1 MPYKCEYGGTRG
13 CENCKHYHIYT
24 KTTAICDACQRI
36 SACPIVSIG
45 GHGDCSNCLFEPKE
59 PEKMRGYTAEEAKAH
74 SRVLKN
80 LSIDTGVNVLELIGN
95 QKESEETN
103 MIMTEE
109 IDEQLAL
116 YKAEEAKT
124 AIDAGITLNGGI
136 TVTATTLKNCSC
148 GGTPIMV
155 CKASIPP
162 YYVIKCPKCGKK
174 TDLCGTHA
182 DAEKVWNAIATE
194 NITETEKVEPLKPC
208 RCGVM
213 PHLEYAKSMTPK
225 YCYKCPSCGIAS
237 EYYETPMEAHA
248 GWNREEY
255 QGLNRKITGV
265 DVREVSLVENP
276 ANPNCAIK
284 DSGERR
290 EFETGAV
297 RDMSEGKGLMV
308 VMPAAALLRLSRHYE
323 HGAKKYGKFNWQKG
337 IPVSSFMDSAL
348 RHIMKYLDGWDD
360 EDHLAAAAFN
370 ILGAMEMEAHKP
382 AMQDIP
388 AREGAKSFNYSQ
400 GE

>member
-1 MPYKCEYGGTRG
+1 MPYKCEYAGKQTCDNCRHTFGSAKCKECTEQIDNACPVALNKVYPEGRKVCRKCLFEPESEEEKMTGLKKCRKCGSIPRLVETAGLFELRCG
-13 CENCKHYHIYT
+13 CGR
-24 KTTAICDACQRI
+24 TTAICG
-36 SACPIVSIG
+36 SAEKAKEEWNDNVADLG
-45 GHGDCSNCLFEPKE
+45 GKAVPAKAQE
-59 PEKMRGYTAEEAKAH
+59 GYTI
-74 SRVLKN
+74 S
-80 LSIDTGVNVLELIGN
+80 
-95 QKESEETN
+95 
-103 MIMTEE
+103 
-109 IDEQLAL
+109 
-116 YKAEEAKT
+116 
-124 AIDAGITLNGGI
+124 
-136 TVTATTLKNCSC
+136 
-148 GGTPIMV
+148 
-155 CKASIPP
+155 
-162 YYVIKCPKCGKK
+162 
-174 TDLCGTHA
+174 
-182 DAEKVWNAIATE
+182 
-194 NITETEKVEPLKPC
+194 EPLQTC

-213 PHLEYAKSMTPK
+213 PHLESALRSMPPK
-225 YCYKCPSCGIAS
+225 YYYKCPSCGIAS

-255 QGLNRKITGV
+255 QGLNRKITGL

-308 VMPAAALLRLSRHYE
+308 VMPASALLRLSLHYE

-388 AREGAKSFNYSQ
+388 AREGAKSFNYKQ
-400 GE
+400 ED

>member
-1 MPYKCEYGGTRG
+1 
-13 CENCKHYHIYT
+13 
-24 KTTAICDACQRI
+24 
-36 SACPIVSIG
+36 
-45 GHGDCSNCLFEPKE
+45 
-59 PEKMRGYTAEEAKAH
+59 
-74 SRVLKN
+74 
-80 LSIDTGVNVLELIGN
+80 
-95 QKESEETN
+95 

-109 IDEQLAL
+109 EMDEQIAM
-116 YKAEEAKT
+116 YEAEEAKK
-124 AIDAGITLNGGI
+124 
-136 TVTATTLKNCSC
+136 LKRCKC
-148 GGTPIMV
+148 GGTAVVGNIGVAEEAYFEVRCLNCGITTAV
-155 CKASIPP
+155 CGSEKKAIEEWNDN
-162 YYVIKCPKCGKK
+162 VADLGRKK
-174 TDLCGTHA
+174 D
-182 DAEKVWNAIATE
+182 ES
-194 NITETEKVEPLKPC
+194 LKPC
-208 RCGVM
+208 KCGVV
-213 PHLEYAKSMTPK
+213 PHLEAIKYRGSTRYRYECPNCGTTTLDFATEAEAKD
-225 YCYKCPSCGIAS
+225 A
-237 EYYETPMEAHA
+237 
-248 GWNREEY
+248 WNSW
-255 QGLNRKITGV
+255 GGKPT
-265 DVREVSLVENP
+265 DVTD
-276 ANPNCAIK
+276 CAIK

-308 VMPAAALLRLSRHYE
+308 VMPASALLRLSLHYE

>member
-1 MPYKCEYGGTRG
+1 
-13 CENCKHYHIYT
+13 
-24 KTTAICDACQRI
+24 
-36 SACPIVSIG
+36 
-45 GHGDCSNCLFEPKE
+45 
-59 PEKMRGYTAEEAKAH
+59 
-74 SRVLKN
+74 
-80 LSIDTGVNVLELIGN
+80 
-95 QKESEETN
+95 
-103 MIMTEE
+103 MIMTDKEM
-109 IDEQLAL
+109 DEQIAL
-116 YKAEEAKT
+116 YKAEEEKQHP
-124 AIDAGITLNGGI
+124 LQ
-136 TVTATTLKNCSC
+136 
-148 GGTPIMV
+148 P
-155 CKASIPP
+155 CK
-162 YYVIKCPKCGKK
+162 
-174 TDLCGTHA
+174 
-182 DAEKVWNAIATE
+182 
-194 NITETEKVEPLKPC
+194 
-208 RCGVM
+208 CGVM
-213 PHLEYAKSMTPK
+213 PHLEYAKSMPPK

-255 QGLNRKITGV
+255 QGLNRKITGL

-308 VMPAAALLRLSRHYE
+308 VMPASALLRLSLHYE

-388 AREGAKSFNYSQ
+388 AREGAKSFNYKQ

>member
-1 MPYKCEYGGTRG
+1 MKRCPAYRQVIPWEKRC
-13 CENCKHYHIYT
+13 T
-24 KTTAICDACQRI
+24 K
-36 SACPIVSIG
+36 
-45 GHGDCSNCLFEPKE
+45 KE
-59 PEKMRGYTAEEAKAH
+59 EE
-74 SRVLKN
+74 
-80 LSIDTGVNVLELIGN
+80 TGVKPFYCPFDGDIERCRIYEYLVEKAKKS
-95 QKESEETN
+95 KESVG
-103 MIMTEE
+103 MIITDKE

-116 YKAEEAKT
+116 YKAEEAKK
-124 AIDAGITLNGGI
+124 
-136 TVTATTLKNCSC
+136 LKRCKC
-148 GGTPIMV
+148 GGT
-155 CKASIPP
+155 A
-162 YYVIKCPKCGKK
+162 VI
-174 TDLCGTHA
+174 
-182 DAEKVWNAIATE
+182 E
-194 NITETEKVEPLKPC
+194 NIGVAEEAYFEVRCLNCGITTAVCGSEKKAIEEWNTIVADIGGKAVPAKAPEGYTISGPLQPC

-213 PHLEYAKSMTPK
+213 PHLESALSMPPK
-225 YCYKCPSCGIAS
+225 YYYKCPSCGIAS
-237 EYYETPMEAHA
+237 EYYDTPMEAHA

-255 QGLNRKITGV
+255 QGLNRKITGL

-276 ANPNCAIK
+276 ADPNCAIK

-308 VMPAAALLRLSRHYE
+308 VMPAAALLRLSLHYE

-388 AREGAKSFNYSQ
+388 VREGAKSFNYSQ

>member
-1 MPYKCEYGGTRG
+1 
-13 CENCKHYHIYT
+13 
-24 KTTAICDACQRI
+24 
-36 SACPIVSIG
+36 
-45 GHGDCSNCLFEPKE
+45 
-59 PEKMRGYTAEEAKAH
+59 
-74 SRVLKN
+74 
-80 LSIDTGVNVLELIGN
+80 
-95 QKESEETN
+95 

-109 IDEQLAL
+109 EMDEQIAM
-116 YKAEEAKT
+116 YEAEEAK
-124 AIDAGITLNGGI
+124 G
-136 TVTATTLKNCSC
+136 
-148 GGTPIMV
+148 
-155 CKASIPP
+155 
-162 YYVIKCPKCGKK
+162 
-174 TDLCGTHA
+174 
-182 DAEKVWNAIATE
+182 
-194 NITETEKVEPLKPC
+194 LKPC

-213 PHLEYAKSMTPK
+213 PQMECLMSMPLKYNYRCPNCGLSSVNCATEAEAK
-225 YCYKCPSCGIAS
+225 AD
-237 EYYETPMEAHA
+237 
-248 GWNREEY
+248 WNA
-255 QGLNRKITGV
+255 
-265 DVREVSLVENP
+265 LVKRP
-276 ANPNCAIK
+276 LPNCAIK

-308 VMPAAALLRLSRHYE
+308 VMPASALLRLSLHYE

-388 AREGAKSFNYSQ
+388 AREGAKSFNYKQ

>member
-1 MPYKCEYGGTRG
+1 MI
-13 CENCKHYHIYT
+13 CKT
-24 KTTAICDACQRI
+24 
-36 SACPIVSIG
+36 S
-45 GHGDCSNCLFEPKE
+45 L
-59 PEKMRGYTAEEAKAH
+59 
-74 SRVLKN
+74 
-80 LSIDTGVNVLELIGN
+80 
-95 QKESEETN
+95 
-103 MIMTEE
+103 
-109 IDEQLAL
+109 
-116 YKAEEAKT
+116 
-124 AIDAGITLNGGI
+124 
-136 TVTATTLKNCSC
+136 
-148 GGTPIMV
+148 
-155 CKASIPP
+155 PP
-162 YYVIKCPKCGKK
+162 YYEILCTKCRKQTG
-174 TDLCGTHA
+174 LCRTGQE
-182 DAEKVWNAIATE
+182 AEKEWNEIVA
-194 NITETEKVEPLKPC
+194 NIPITDFVEKPEPLKPC

-213 PHLEYAKSMTPK
+213 PQLESVVGIPMKYYYHCPNCGEMSKPYDAEYKAKDMWNS
-225 YCYKCPSCGIAS
+225 GI
-237 EYYETPMEAHA
+237 TIKP
-248 GWNREEY
+248 
-255 QGLNRKITGV
+255 
-265 DVREVSLVENP
+265 D
-276 ANPNCAIK
+276 CAIK

-308 VMPAAALLRLSRHYE
+308 VMPAAALLRLSLHYE

>member
-1 MPYKCEYGGTRG
+1 MER
-13 CENCKHYHIYT
+13 
-24 KTTAICDACQRI
+24 
-36 SACPIVSIG
+36 CPAYRQVIPWEKR
-45 GHGDCSNCLFEPKE
+45 CMKKE
-59 PEKMRGYTAEEAKAH
+59 EE
-74 SRVLKN
+74 
-80 LSIDTGVNVLELIGN
+80 TGVKPSYCPFNGDIERCRIYEYLVEKVKKS
-95 QKESEETN
+95 KESVG
-103 MIMTEE
+103 MIITDKE
-109 IDEQLAL
+109 IDEQLAM
-116 YKAEEAKT
+116 YEAEEAKT
-124 AIDAGITLNGGI
+124 AIDAGITLNGV

-162 YYVIKCPKCGKK
+162 YYVIECPKCGKK
-174 TDLCGTHA
+174 TSLCGTHD
-182 DAEKVWNAIATE
+182 DAEKVWNAIVNEGLSTTA
-194 NITETEKVEPLKPC
+194 IAKP
-208 RCGVM
+208 
-213 PHLEYAKSMTPK
+213 
-225 YCYKCPSCGIAS
+225 I
-237 EYYETPMEAHA
+237 
-248 GWNREEY
+248 
-255 QGLNRKITGV
+255 Q
-265 DVREVSLVENP
+265 
-276 ANPNCAIK
+276 

-308 VMPAAALLRLSRHYE
+308 VMPAA
-323 HGAKKYGKFNWQKG
+323 
-337 IPVSSFMDSAL
+337 

>member
-1 MPYKCEYGGTRG
+1 MER
-13 CENCKHYHIYT
+13 
-24 KTTAICDACQRI
+24 
-36 SACPIVSIG
+36 CPAYRQVIPWEKRCMKKEEETGAKPSY
-45 GHGDCSNCLFEPKE
+45 CLFDGDIERCRIYE
-59 PEKMRGYTAEEAKAH
+59 YLVEKVKK
-74 SRVLKN
+74 S
-80 LSIDTGVNVLELIGN
+80 
-95 QKESEETN
+95 KESVG
-103 MIMTEE
+103 MIITDKE

-116 YKAEEAKT
+116 YKAEEAKK
-124 AIDAGITLNGGI
+124 
-136 TVTATTLKNCSC
+136 LKRCKC
-148 GGTPIMV
+148 GGTAVVGNIGVAEEAYFEVRCLNCGITTAV
-155 CKASIPP
+155 CGSEKKAIEEWNNN
-162 YYVIKCPKCGKK
+162 VADLGGKAVPVHHGSTGATTK
-174 TDLCGTHA
+174 EE
-182 DAEKVWNAIATE
+182 AEKMFGEAT
-194 NITETEKVEPLKPC
+194 EPLKPC

-213 PHLEYAKSMTPK
+213 PHLEYAKSMSPK

-255 QGLNRKITGV
+255 QGLNRKITGL
-265 DVREVSLVENP
+265 DVREVSPVAEP
-276 ANPNCAIK
+276 ADPDCAIK

-308 VMPAAALLRLSRHYE
+308 VMPASALLRLSLHYE

-388 AREGAKSFNYSQ
+388 YREGKETFNYSQ